1 MARYKIYR
9 FYGLLYIHIISILPF
24 LLVGGIPG
32 KWPPRAVS
40 SSPTKLLQM
49 SIINKLKADARYD
62 NFHHGGGINVYL
74 FVNVKRIIMSR
85 TDLSNELPFYV
96 SEGIN
101 QKYKIQ
107 ILRNL
112 VFLNAPNLS
121 LIRMMRPKKSRRV

>member
-1 MARYKIYR
+1 MVDY
-9 FYGLLYIHIISILPF
+9 ISILLAFCLF
-24 LLVGGIPG
+24 LLGGGIPG

-49 SIINKLKADARYD
+49 SIINKMKADSRYD
-62 NFHHGGGINVYL
+62 NFHHSGGINRYIY
-74 FVNVKRIIMSR
+74 IICMMSR
-85 TDLSNELPFYV
+85 TDLGNELAFSV

-112 VFLNAPNLS
+112 VFLSALNLS
-121 LIRMMRPKKSRRV
+121 LIRMMRPKKSRAV